1 VCVSV
6 RECAR
11 VCMRLAVCVC
21 VCACM
26 WVRLHVCAWHA
37 CMCVHVCVHAML
49 SGGSQPGGPQVLS
62 HMGWPAA
69 MAMGG
74 FVWPAVLL
82 PSTYGGVN
90 VPGYGVHRQAD
101 GKTVPDLAHY
111 FIGRQMAT
119 GGWFAS
125 RSARI
130 LSALITCTASDL
142 QVLAFVERP
151 GGSRFDF
158 TPLDLRCGSSSGRG
172 LS

>member
-1 VCVSV
+1 VSV

-21 VCACM
+21 VCVHVGKIAC
-26 WVRLHVCAWHA
+26 VCVACVHVCA
-37 CMCVHVCVHAML
+37 CVCVHAML

-62 HMGWPAA
+62 NMGWPAA

-101 GKTVPDLAHY
+101 GKTVPDPAHY
-111 FIGRQMAT
+111 FVGGQMAT